1 MKLDITIIRLPLI
14 SGGLVFKV
22 LLSNE
27 DYELCTKNLESSYY
41 TQCLKDIQNKEKIV
55 SEENNGNIL

>member
-1 MKLDITIIRLPLI
+1 MKHVERLVC
-14 SGGLVFKV
+14 S
-22 LLSNE
+22 
-27 DYELCTKNLESSYY
+27 NLESSYY